1 MRARI
6 RITLEDDDGR
16 EIEYQKYKAT
26 FHASVALRSSLAR
39 TAGSPRV

>member
-1 MRARI
+1 MRTRI

-26 FHASVALRSSLAR
+26 LHASVALRSRLAP
-39 TAGSPRV
+39 TAGSPHV